1 MSKNTDRTHK
11 LKIESDEFR
20 KIGHELINSIADFY
34 ETITERPVTT
44 SESAL
49 DLASLLTSQN
59 LPEAGT
65 NPAELVK
72 NARKLLIEHS
82 LHNGHPKFMGFIT
95 SSPAQIG
102 ALADLLAAAVN
113 PNVGANI
120 LSPMATAIE
129 KQTVQWLAE
138 FIGVPGWSGLL
149 VSGGNFANFTGF
161 LAARTA
167 KSSHDL
173 KEKGLQSLP
182 APMVFYCSTA
192 THTWIEKAAFLFG
205 HGKNAIRW
213 IECDTDNTMNKQ
225 KLEMTIIEDISK
237 GLQPFLLI
245 GNAGDVSTG
254 AVDDLNALSVIAR
267 KYDLWFH
274 VDGAYGAP
282 AASLPEF
289 HQLFRGLEYAD
300 SIAIDPHKWLYAPL
314 EAGCVLV
321 KDQQH
326 LLKTFSSHPV
336 YYNFEESD
344 GDNVLNYYEFGF
356 QNSRCFRALKVWLA
370 LQQAGREGYRQLIRE
385 DIALAEQLY
394 HEAEQ
399 HPDLQAI
406 THNLSITTF
415 QYVPKSVSLDREDV
429 NQLNKQLVEVLQKGG
444 ELFLSD
450 AVILGRYCLRACIVN
465 YRTTPKDITES
476 IDIIVR
482 EGERLLSAM
491 K

>member
-1 MSKNTDRTHK
+1 
-11 LKIESDEFR
+11 
-20 KIGHELINSIADFY
+20 
-34 ETITERPVTT
+34 
-44 SESAL
+44 
-49 DLASLLTSQN
+49 
-59 LPEAGT
+59 
-65 NPAELVK
+65 
-72 NARKLLIEHS
+72 
-82 LHNGHPKFMGFIT
+82 
-95 SSPAQIG
+95 
-102 ALADLLAAAVN
+102 
-113 PNVGANI
+113 
-120 LSPMATAIE
+120 
-129 KQTVQWLAE
+129 
-138 FIGVPGWSGLL
+138 
-149 VSGGNFANFTGF
+149 
-161 LAARTA
+161 
-167 KSSHDL
+167 
-173 KEKGLQSLP
+173 
-182 APMVFYCSTA
+182 
-192 THTWIEKAAFLFG
+192 
-205 HGKNAIRW
+205 
-213 IECDTDNTMNKQ
+213 
-225 KLEMTIIEDISK
+225 
-237 GLQPFLLI
+237 
-245 GNAGDVSTG
+245 
-254 AVDDLNALSVIAR
+254 
-267 KYDLWFH
+267 